1 MASSAS
7 PLGRV
12 QLQGV
17 GDNINT
23 WGEPTL
29 NNALKRL
36 EEMAADVKTITLSGS
51 SYTLSAANYVAD
63 EARAAVLV
71 LASAAGLGGTCEII
85 IPSSKKVYQVFNQT
99 GATVRILPSGGSA
112 CSVAAGE
119 VQVVIN
125 KDGTNCVA
133 STHAQAATVAA
144 YVISALTATSTTSNS
159 IPTPPDSRT
168 FTVDSANKAFTPGM
182 ALRAADTAAPG
193 TNYMDGVV
201 TSFSGTTL
209 ILAVTAV
216 AGSGTI
222 ASWSIGISSSATN
235 KFQTKVNGTL
245 VGTRTAINIIS
256 PNVTAADDSG
266 NDEVDVT
273 FPTYI
278 HPGHVSGAR
287 YSHPNAFS
295 TGTGTAAALRYHAH
309 AFLCGGGVFDRI
321 GVTLSSVGST
331 TNVGRVGIY
340 RASAGRPDALV
351 IDGGEFS
358 CGSAGT
364 YNIVVSASLVPG
376 PYFLAAAFTFKS
388 EFSNTIDNSD
398 GGGAFLPAGST
409 NTLLEA
415 AGITAD
421 WTPGS
426 LAATFP
432 ASSSFE
438 QGTTPFPALFV
449 RKA

>member
-12 QLQGV
+12 QLQGT

-51 SYTLSAANYVAD
+51 STTLSAANYVAD

-71 LASAAGLGGTCEII
+71 LASGSSLGGTHEII

-99 GATVRILPSGGSA
+99 AAIVRILPSGGSA
-112 CSVAAGE
+112 CSVPAGE
-119 VQVVIN
+119 VQIVIN

-133 STHAQAATVAA
+133 SALAQSATVST
-144 YVISALTATSTTSNS
+144 YVIAALTATSTTSNS
-159 IPTPPDSRT
+159 IGTGTKT
-168 FTVDSANKAFTPGM
+168 FTVDSANKAFVPGM
-182 ALRAADTAAPG
+182 ALRAADSAAPG

-209 ILAVTAV
+209 VISMTSST
-216 AGSGTI
+216 GSGTLT
-222 ASWSIGISSSATN
+222 AWSIGIASSATN
-235 KFQTKVNGTL
+235 KFQTKLNGTL

-256 PNVTAADDSG
+256 PNVTAVDDSG

-273 FPTYI
+273 IPTYI

-287 YSHPNAFS
+287 YSHPNAVT

-309 AFLCGGGVFDRI
+309 AFFCGGGVFDRI
-321 GVTLSSVGST
+321 VAVLSSVGST

-364 YNIVVSASLVPG
+364 YSIVVSASLVPG
-376 PYFLAAAFTFKS
+376 PYFLAGAFTFKS
-388 EFSNTIDNSD
+388 EFSNIIDNTD
-398 GGGAFLPAGST
+398 GGGAYLPAGST

-438 QGTTPFPALFV
+438 QGTVPFPALYL